1 MTNMEVAGIS
11 AGLGAM
17 NLAKQLRRINE
28 MSLANRMKAFPTVGG
43 IDPRVGIKS
52 KRAGNIM
59 ATKLMKS
66 RGVM

>member
-1 MTNMEVAGIS
+1 MEVAGIS

-17 NLAKQLRRINE
+17 SLAKQLRRLNE
-28 MSLANRMKAFPTVGG
+28 MSLANRMKAFPSIGS

-52 KRAGNIM
+52 KRAGNVM
-59 ATKLMKS
+59 AAKLMKS